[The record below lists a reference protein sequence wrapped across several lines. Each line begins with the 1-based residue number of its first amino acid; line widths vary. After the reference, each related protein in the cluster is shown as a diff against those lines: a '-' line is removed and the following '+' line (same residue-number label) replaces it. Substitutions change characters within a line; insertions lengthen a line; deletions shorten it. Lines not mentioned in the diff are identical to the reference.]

1 MRNHPRRT
9 GTKVCD
15 GRVRHKNH
23 WGHSPTVFNT
33 TAELRVYREKPG
45 KGYRH
50 LLRQQDVR
58 RFLGLLPD

>member
-15 GRVRHKNH
+15 GRVRHKNN
-23 WGHSPTVFNT
+23 WGHSPTAFNT